1 MLYPAF
7 DTHLIVMVKNLK
19 NQFNSNDIISVTNSY
34 LISILHILLV
44 STVKINLPLLNVN
57 IRRLY
62 LLPL

>member
-7 DTHLIVMVKNLK
+7 DTHLIFMVKNLK